1 MNQWLSLL
9 FILIFAPAILAAEPN
24 ALQHFTPM
32 QGKLTFTQTKHIQ
45 GLPVPLQSSGYIELE
60 GEDLLW
66 HTTKPLDSKLLI
78 NPAGVSQWQEQQF
91 VAVGGSEFVGQLML
105 AVLKQQDQFIAEH
118 FAISALSKEQCITLT
133 PTQAPLN
140 TLFLHIT
147 LCGEHA
153 LQKIELQEV
162 NENHTVIHL
171 AKDTPLE

>member
-1 MNQWLSLL
+1 MIRWLNLL
-9 FILIFAPAILAAEPN
+9 LILIAAPAALATERN

-32 QGKLTFTQTKHIQ
+32 QGQLTFTQTKHIQ
-45 GLPVPLQSSGYIELE
+45 GLPVPLQSSGYLVLE

-118 FAISALSKEQCITLT
+118 FAISELSKEQCITLT

-147 LCGEHA
+147 LCGQGV

-162 NENHTVIHL
+162 NENNTVIHL
-171 AKDTPLE
+171 AKDSALE